1 VRGVRNTSTGHSTV
15 GYGGQRPGVCVCVSA
30 LCSAS
35 LRRGSRAS
43 AWPLTLSCLPCNFHH
58 SVLSVIGHWAVSVR
72 LKHTF
77 QPGGSPRCFVCKPS
91 RARIA
96 FDCAVWA
103 VEEVYAAGRS
113 SSRGPALHRVGSA
126 MLAADA
132 DRLEN
137 GCCSIS
143 ISRTCLAGVVSA
155 FVRRQ
160 MFPEE
165 QALRDASPI

>member
-15 GYGGQRPGVCVCVSA
+15 GYGGQRPGICVSA

-58 SVLSVIGHWAVSVR
+58 SVLSVIGHWAVPVR

-77 QPGGSPRCFVCKPS
+77 QPGGSRRCFVCKPS

-96 FDCAVWA
+96 FDCAVWT

-113 SSRGPALHRVGSA
+113 PSRGPALHRVGSA
-126 MLAADA
+126 MLAAA
-132 DRLEN
+132 DDHLEN

-143 ISRTCLAGVVSA
+143 TSRTCLTSNGSA
-155 FVRRQ
+155 L
-160 MFPEE
+160 
-165 QALRDASPI
+165 A